1 MVQIWGECV
10 PPEVAE
16 RNRTLLELEVEGA
29 ACSSDSFCQDRDIN
43 ALCFRPQEG
52 EEEEGVCKCRQEMGW
67 NSAAL
72 ECQVESVSS
81 VQVSFLAS
89 YF

>member
-10 PPEVAE
+10 SPDVAE
-16 RNRTLLELEVEGA
+16 KKGTLSDLEIEGV

-43 ALCFRPQEG
+43 ALCFRPQ

-81 VQVSFLAS
+81 VQVSFLTS